1 MKFNE
6 FTLRTDML
14 AQVAAFS
21 PLRDM
26 ESLNVANRMTHRHLQ
41 QVLNADRH
49 VNQLTAA
56 RDVVVNGVK
65 IRYPTWEEKNEKF
78 LQDQE
83 RLLAMYRGNMLNRKA
98 PIYVGGDDDD
108 EAMHQ

>member
-1 MKFNE
+1 MNFNE
-6 FTLRTDML
+6 FTKHADVL
-14 AQVAAFS
+14 AKVAEFS
-21 PLRDM
+21 RLRDM
-26 ESLNVANRMTHRHLQ
+26 ETLYVANRMTHLHLRQ
-41 QVLNADRH
+41 LLNAPRH
-49 VNQLTAA
+49 VKQLTAA
-56 RDVVVNGVK
+56 RDVVVTGVK